1 MEAAISPGTGRFPD
15 PHIEARAEAD
25 FQTDLKEVARALRA
39 SLAAMVA
46 SVGLDPKDPQ
56 SLTRQWGVNKKLSW
70 KISKIVQTEDPF
82 LSLQHLP
89 GSEGVEI
96 LLKKGKAAGVAPKYV
111 QATMEAVHQFDRL
124 VEVHCGDRATFE
136 IMGSDLSAGE
146 VGGPGRQQQELNRK
160 QFFQGASSIWGA
172 QARVNLKIRV
182 VSPSDGAGPAA
193 GKVDQATVGGLI
205 DFRRLRENLPW
216 VLFSRGGT
224 NDDGTPALLHEAEP
238 LDPNATVEGVPLML
252 DFCSKPVPPLNVIRK
267 HNFVA
272 TELAPGPV
280 GNAGVVSSVFGG
292 IERSLDHCWTERDQS
307 FGHMISSNVPAEV
320 LIFDFYVHES
330 ITYALRPTVV
340 FPSLLGPVARGGLE
354 HDRYLLPLNEPLIEL
369 GSASIAPVTS
379 EVPNYADILDTVFTR
394 TGWNRRAF
402 RGFRIKMAY
411 PAVPAMLVMKY
422 PLPRP

>member
-1 MEAAISPGTGRFPD
+1 MEALIAQNREAQSSGHPVPD
-15 PHIEARAEAD
+15 AGAD
-25 FQTDLKEVARALRA
+25 FQTDLKEVSRALRA

-111 QATMEAVHQFDRL
+111 KATIDAVHQFDRL

-146 VGGPGRQQQELNRK
+146 VGGAGRQQQELNRK

-172 QARVNLKIRV
+172 QARVNLKVRLIA
-182 VSPSDGAGPAA
+182 PSEGAGP
-193 GKVDQATVGGLI
+193 GVEKIDQVTLAGLI

-224 NDDGTPALLHEAEP
+224 NNDGTPIKLPEVEP
-238 LDPNATVEGVPLML
+238 LDPRAAGDAAPLML
-252 DFCSKPVPPLNVIRK
+252 DFCSSPLPPLNNIRNE
-267 HNFVA
+267 NFVA
-272 TELAPGPV
+272 SELAPGKV
-280 GNAGVVSSVFGG
+280 GNAGVLTCVYGG
-292 IERSLDHCWTERDQS
+292 IERATKHSWTEQDQS
-307 FGHMISSNVPAEV
+307 FGHMILSNVPAEV
-320 LIFDFYVHES
+320 LIFDLYVHES
-330 ITYALRPTVV
+330 ISYALPPT
-340 FPSLLGPVARGGLE
+340 PILSSLLGPVARGGIE
-354 HDRYLLPLNEPLIEL
+354 HDRYPLPLNDPLIEL

-379 EVPNYADILDTVFTR
+379 EVPEYAEMLDTIFSR

-402 RGFRIKMAY
+402 RGFRVRMAY

-422 PLPRP
+422 SLPK